1 MNSMS
6 RKNDSEDPTSSKPK
20 GSAHYMREMRTRLKE
35 QGCTPREVWVLP
47 ENTKLLREIEKRL
60 RQPLTA
66 DAGNLE
72 TLMSMTNTWN
82 TKALQ
87 EALAADALATEGR
100 AEVKLVGSIDQSI
113 QVIMGKHG
121 DLPLFIA
128 VNGEQILVEA
138 TLFPVSAINDVAG
151 FNEMVLR
158 SRSMF
163 PLSALSIEQDG
174 NGIDQYVMYGAL
186 SAGSKLESIVTEIE
200 TLADNIINAA
210 QAFESFYKQ

>member
-1 MNSMS
+1 MS
-6 RKNDSEDPTSSKPK
+6 KQDESEDPTSSKPK
-20 GSAHYMREMRTRLKE
+20 GSGHYMREMRTRLKE
-35 QGCTPREVWVLP
+35 QGFVPRDVWVLP
-47 ENTKLLREIEKRL
+47 ENSKILREIEKRL

-82 TKALQ
+82 AKSLH
-87 EALAADALATEGR
+87 EALATASLVTDGS
-100 AEVKLVGSIDQSI
+100 AELKLVGTIEQSI
-113 QVIMGKHG
+113 QVVMAKHG
-121 DLPLFIA
+121 DLPLYLA
-128 VNGEQILVEA
+128 VSGEQIVVEA
-138 TLFPVSAINDVAG
+138 TLFPVSAISDVVV

-210 QAFESFYKQ
+210 KAFESFYNK

>member
-1 MNSMS
+1 MASNKNPDDQEPVKKKSSGAYMN
-6 RKNDSEDPTSSKPK
+6 K
-20 GSAHYMREMRTRLKE
+20 MRAGLRAE
-35 QGCTPREVWVLP
+35 GFVPRDVWVLP
-47 ENTKLLREIEKRL
+47 ENSKMLRIIEKRL

-72 TLMSMTNTWN
+72 TLMSLTNTWN
-82 TKALQ
+82 TKALH
-87 EALAADALATEGR
+87 EALAADVLATEGY

-113 QVIMGKHG
+113 QVIMNKHG
-121 DLPLFIA
+121 DLPLFVA

-163 PLSALSIEQDG
+163 PLSALSIERDG

>member
-1 MNSMS
+1 MKSM
-6 RKNDSEDPTSSKPK
+6 NDSEDPKLSKPK
-20 GSAHYMREMRTRLKE
+20 GSAHYMREMRARLRE

-47 ENTKLLREIEKRL
+47 ENTKVLREIEKRL

-72 TLMSMTNTWN
+72 TLMSLTNTWN
-82 TKALQ
+82 TKALF
-87 EALAADALATEGR
+87 EALSTDPLVVDGR
-100 AEVKLVGSIDQSI
+100 AEVNLVGTIDQSI
-113 QVIMGKHG
+113 QVIMKKHG
-121 DLPLFIA
+121 DLPIYLG
-128 VNGEQILVEA
+128 VHGEQVVAEA
-138 TLFPVSAINDVAG
+138 TLFPVSMINDVAG
-151 FNEMVLR
+151 FNEMALR

-163 PLSALSIEQDG
+163 PLSALSIEPDS

-186 SAGSKLESIVTEIE
+186 SAGSKLESIVTEID